1 MRIERL
7 TDRCNNCMLCVEEC
21 IAGVWREVNGAPE
34 PVFPLACNLCSH
46 CVAVCPRQAIAHS
59 LLDPGRVE
67 RVRRKLLDAGTYRE
81 IAVTRR
87 SIRRYKALPVP
98 RQTIEKVLDLA
109 RFSPTA
115 SNSQHLSY
123 IVITDRAIIQKA
135 ADRVFAMGVKA
146 YRWATSRP
154 GEMVL
159 GLLKKNKKIA
169 SLQRYMAAM
178 DYYIEQSAA
187 GRDYI
192 LHNAPV
198 LILVC
203 APRGADFAVDN
214 CNIAAT
220 NIINYAHTLGLGT
233 CYIGFLTLLLRRGK
247 KLRALLQ
254 IPDNRQV
261 GVSLVM
267 GYPSFRHSFA
277 PARKN
282 PCVTWV

>member
-1 MRIERL
+1 MRIERIK
-7 TDRCNNCMLCVEEC
+7 DRCNNCMLCVREC

-34 PVFPLACNLCSH
+34 PVFPQACNLCSH
-46 CVAVCPRQAIAHS
+46 CVAVCPRQAITHS
-59 LLDPGRVE
+59 RLATDPAARVQ
-67 RVRRKLLDAGTYRE
+67 RKLLDADVYKE

-87 SIRRYKALPVP
+87 SIRQYRDLAVP
-98 RQTIEKVLDLA
+98 RDQIEKIIDLA

-115 SNSQHLSY
+115 SNSQHVSY
-123 IVITDRAIIQKA
+123 IVITDRRVIGQA
-135 ADRVFAMGVKA
+135 AGHVFAMGVKA
-146 YRWATSRP
+146 YRWAVSRP
-154 GEMVL
+154 GKVVL
-159 GLLKKNKKIA
+159 GLLKRNRKIA
-169 SLQRYMAAM
+169 ALQRYMAAM

-203 APRGADFAVDN
+203 APRGADFAIDN

-247 KLRALLQ
+247 KLRALLRV
-254 IPDNRQV
+254 PEDRQV

-267 GYPSFRHSFA
+267 GYPAFRHSFG
-277 PARKN
+277 PVRKN